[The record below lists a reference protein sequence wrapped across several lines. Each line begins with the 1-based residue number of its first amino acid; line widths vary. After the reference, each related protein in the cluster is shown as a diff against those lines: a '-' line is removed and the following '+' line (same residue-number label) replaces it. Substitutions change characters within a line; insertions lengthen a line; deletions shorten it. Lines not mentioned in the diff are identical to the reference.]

1 MKRKAEHSA
10 EVLSGEETDEG
21 DSGSE
26 EEEVDD
32 RAPYFDDLV
41 EAVARL
47 GFVSKDIQY

>member
-32 RAPYFDDLV
+32 IGHLI
-41 EAVARL
+41 L
-47 GFVSKDIQY
+47 TI